1 MDKALTH
8 QAHTAEQIEQVAT
21 QTRRH
26 KRRQASGIIHGES
39 RTQAGKRLTLDPF
52 HDNCRHTVDLAPA
65 IEAGKAL
72 KARKGTMAFVF
83 LAKRCLELGDQRLVS
98 GIVVELIARRQ
109 DELLERHGLAL
120 GVDGTR
126 HAADTATAHGGIV
139 GKQHRKT
146 AQVGGKLVRAQG
158 DGRLK
163 PVDACQAQ
171 ADHRIATE
179 RLWCGGC
186 KIGHHRASAAT
197 LLLKLPSATS
207 SSP

>member
-1 MDKALTH
+1 MTF
-8 QAHTAEQIEQVAT
+8 I
-21 QTRRH
+21 
-26 KRRQASGIIHGES
+26 
-39 RTQAGKRLTLDPF
+39 
-52 HDNCRHTVDLAPA
+52 
-65 IEAGKAL
+65 
-72 KARKGTMAFVF
+72 F
-83 LAKRCLELGDQRLVS
+83 LAKRRLELGDQRFV
-98 GIVVELIARRQ
+98 GDIVIKFVARWQ
-109 DELLERHGLAL
+109 DELHERHGLAL
-120 GVDGTR
+120 RVDGTR
-126 HAADTATAHGGIV
+126 HTADTAAAHSGVV

-163 PVDACQAQ
+163 PVDARQAQ
-171 ADHRIATE
+171 TDHGIATE